1 MRTRTPTRL
10 RHGRARGRCACRRPL
25 PTGHE
30 RSGQL
35 LAEGHARPMEPGFH
49 GSDRLTDQLGDL
61 LVRELFDVPEG
72 QHRPVALGQRVERP
86 FQRLA
91 RLTREKLTL
100 RILRPVR
107 QQERAVALAVA
118 VLLERRQVLLERG
131 LELMPLAAPLVESR
145 VRRDP
150 VDPAPEGRASR
161 ERGALRRDRQED
173 VLDNLLR
180 GALIPRDAEGE
191 PIDARGV
198 LAHQRLERRG
208 VATLEPLDEP
218 RLLAHRHP
226 RARSCSATNAE
237 QSSATPR
244 WESMQSSSS
253 PVGSTK
259 ATSERSSASPLPSTS
274 ARSHAS
280 RSSATQGPITRP
292 STLSLG
298 HPFAV
303 LIDSILSIWRDSTL
317 TCRKSRAVRGRR
329 GILVWSALCRSV
341 RRPASKFRGERS
353 ERTVLRPRNF
363 VVSLAKPG
371 AWSSRSVQ
379 LLADGPRGS
388 SLRRRIRS
396 FSIRLRS
403 VLGWSL
409 RIFAA
414 PRAPSMTHPACFRAE
429 RMWLRSTSSSTAS
442 RPADAGA
449 GAARTAGI
457 GRPRVP
463 SSTPGPVEGRSSG
476 PSSRVGP
483 GDSTTPRSTMFWS
496 SRMFPGHA

>member
-10 RHGRARGRCACRRPL
+10 RHGRARGRCACRRTL

-49 GSDRLTDQLGDL
+49 GPDRLTDQLGDL

-72 QHRPVALGQRVERP
+72 QHRPVALGQCVERP

-107 QQERAVALAVA
+107 QQERALALAVA
-118 VLLERRQVLLERG
+118 VLLERRQVPFERG
-131 LELMPLAAPLVESR
+131 LELVPLAAALVEGG

-150 VDPAPEGRASR
+150 VDPAPQGRASR
-161 ERGALRRDRQED
+161 EGGALRRDRQED
-173 VLDNLLR
+173 VLDDLLR
-180 GALIPRDAEGE
+180 VALIPCDAEGE

-218 RLLAHRHP
+218 RFLAHRHP
-226 RARSCSATNAE
+226 RARSCPA
-237 QSSATPR
+237 
-244 WESMQSSSS
+244 
-253 PVGSTK
+253 
-259 ATSERSSASPLPSTS
+259 
-274 ARSHAS
+274 
-280 RSSATQGPITRP
+280 
-292 STLSLG
+292 TLSRG

-329 GILVWSALCRSV
+329 GILVWSTLCRSV
-341 RRPASKFRGERS
+341 RRPAPKFRGERS

-363 VVSLAKPG
+363 VVSLPKPG
-371 AWSSRSVQ
+371 AWFSRSVQ

-388 SLRRRIRS
+388 LLRRRIRS

-403 VLGWSL
+403 VLGWSFK
-409 RIFAA
+409 IFAA
-414 PRAPSMTHPACFRAE
+414 PRAPSMTHPA
-429 RMWLRSTSSSTAS
+429 RS
-442 RPADAGA
+442 R
-449 GAARTAGI
+449 AAR
-457 GRPRVP
+457 
-463 SSTPGPVEGRSSG
+463 
-476 PSSRVGP
+476 
-483 GDSTTPRSTMFWS
+483 M
-496 SRMFPGHA
+496 

>member
-10 RHGRARGRCACRRPL
+10 RHGRPRGRCACRRPL

-91 RLTREKLTL
+91 RLAREKLTL

-107 QQERAVALAVA
+107 QQERAVALAVT
-118 VLLERRQVLLERG
+118 VFVERWQELLQRG

-226 RARSCSATNAE
+226 RGARSCSATNAE

-403 VLGWSL
+403 VLGWSFK
-409 RIFAA
+409 IFAA
-414 PRAPSMTHPACFRAE
+414 PRAPSMTHPA
-429 RMWLRSTSSSTAS
+429 RS
-442 RPADAGA
+442 R
-449 GAARTAGI
+449 AAR
-457 GRPRVP
+457 
-463 SSTPGPVEGRSSG
+463 
-476 PSSRVGP
+476 
-483 GDSTTPRSTMFWS
+483 M
-496 SRMFPGHA
+496 

>member
-10 RHGRARGRCACRRPL
+10 RHGGARGRCGRRRPL
-25 PTGHE
+25 PTGRE
-30 RSGQL
+30 RSGEL

-49 GSDRLTDQLGDL
+49 GPDRLTDQLGDL

-91 RLTREKLTL
+91 RLTREKLAL

-107 QQERAVALAVA
+107 QQERALALAVA
-118 VLLERRQVLLERG
+118 VLLERRQVPFERG
-131 LELMPLAAPLVESR
+131 LELVPLAAALVE
-145 VRRDP
+145 
-150 VDPAPEGRASR
+150 
-161 ERGALRRDRQED
+161 GALRRDRQKD
-173 VLDNLLR
+173 VLDDLLR
-180 GALIPRDAEGE
+180 VALIPCDAEGE

-208 VATLEPLDEP
+208 VATPEPLDEP

-244 WESMQSSSS
+244 CESMQSSSS

-292 STLSLG
+292 SALSLG

-403 VLGWSL
+403 VLGWSFK
-409 RIFAA
+409 IFAA
-414 PRAPSMTHPACFRAE
+414 PRAPSMTHPA
-429 RMWLRSTSSSTAS
+429 RS
-442 RPADAGA
+442 R
-449 GAARTAGI
+449 AAR
-457 GRPRVP
+457 
-463 SSTPGPVEGRSSG
+463 
-476 PSSRVGP
+476 
-483 GDSTTPRSTMFWS
+483 M
-496 SRMFPGHA
+496 